1 MDAAH
6 PVPVPSAPASW
17 RWSRLVP
24 PEPLALQNPAYFDI
38 SQPPA
43 TQTSGSYY
51 STERATKRHFHN
63 GTSHFASVLPTSPR
77 ARPNMWRVPDARPWP
92 TTTGLS
98 LLCECQ
104 LVTITCTV
112 GVANAEKRYFLIITV
127 EDRPTPTVGRM
138 PTVGDLHAFLVY
150 RYIFWSDTV
159 GPSRGSDAG

>member
-38 SQPPA
+38 GQPPA

-63 GTSHFASVLPTSPR
+63 GTSHFASVLPPSPR

-92 TTTGLS
+92 TTTGLP

-112 GVANAEKRYFLIITV
+112 GVANAEKRYFLIVTV
-127 EDRPTPTVGRM
+127 EDRRPLAFAQRWAIFTRFLFIITFSGAIPLVRLAGRTP
-138 PTVGDLHAFLVY
+138 AE
-150 RYIFWSDTV
+150 
-159 GPSRGSDAG
+159 